1 MKVTWKRV
9 RHKPTSYLKSRMI
22 GCLVN
27 SWTDL
32 MESRLRRWIKAK
44 DMLDSSKCWL
54 GARVAEE
61 ECRNQGRRCWKRG
74 SKEKIKFQLK
84 EKPPYDT
91 VPVTV

>member
-1 MKVTWKRV
+1 MAIGVGNPKKQV

-32 MESRLRRWIKAK
+32 MKSWSRRWIKAK
-44 DMLDSSKCWL
+44 DMLDSS
-54 GARVAEE
+54 ARVAEE
-61 ECRNQGRRCWKRG
+61 EYRNQGRRCWKRG
-74 SKEKIKFQLK
+74 SMEKIKFQLK

>member
-1 MKVTWKRV
+1 MCFNLGKESYFIYEAPVGNPKVTWKQV
-9 RHKPTSYLKSRMI
+9 RHKPTSYLKLRMI

-54 GARVAEE
+54 G
-61 ECRNQGRRCWKRG
+61 
-74 SKEKIKFQLK
+74 
-84 EKPPYDT
+84 
-91 VPVTV
+91 